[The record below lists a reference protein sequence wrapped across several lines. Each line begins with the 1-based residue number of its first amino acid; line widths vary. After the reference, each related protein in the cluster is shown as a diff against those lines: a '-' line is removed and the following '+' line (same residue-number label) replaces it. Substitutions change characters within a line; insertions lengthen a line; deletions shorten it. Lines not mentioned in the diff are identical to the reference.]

1 MSRILYK
8 IEFEDAIWKPVQE
21 SIWDIMYNSVNYS
34 VRGPIDVILHN
45 LLMRSVDHSTKNLVR
60 DLVREQY
67 EN

>member
-8 IEFEDAIWKPVQE
+8 IEFEDAIWNPVQK

-34 VRGPIDVILHN
+34 VRVPINIILYN
-45 LLMRSVDHSTKNLVR
+45 LLMRSVNHSTKNLVR